1 MQERSLALAGRAE
14 ARPLQEARSATSHL
28 DRSIGSES
36 RSRENS
42 KCEKDNSIC
51 TISEQM
57 RRMDRLM

>member
-14 ARPLQEARSATSHL
+14 ARPLQEPRNATSLL

-57 RRMDRLM
+57 RWMDRLM